1 MTTRHI
7 AIPFQIDRPVF
18 CKWDG
23 LAFRG
28 KTYKAGQIVK
38 WQEMQLPMERIQ
50 IMYNQG
56 MLYHS
61 DDLEEQQEERIIGD
75 GLDLLE
81 IESLHA
87 LVNKINVKVKESAKN
102 EKEYIT
108 KKCAFSKIKDKQI
121 GLIRR
126 WRLTYGH
133 LE

>member
-1 MTTRHI
+1 MTRHM

-23 LAFRG
+23 LSFRG
-28 KTYKAGQIVK
+28 KTYKVGQILK
-38 WQEMQLPMERIQ
+38 WQEMQLPQDRIQ

-56 MLYHS
+56 MLYH
-61 DDLEEQQEERIIGD
+61 DAELEAQQEERIIGD
-75 GLDLLE
+75 GLDLLD

-87 LVNKINVKVKESAKN
+87 LVKKINDKVKLVAKS
-102 EKEYIT
+102 EDDFAK
-108 KKCAFSKIKDKQI
+108 KKCAMSKIKDKQV

-126 WRLTYGH
+126 WRTVYGH